1 MEGAYRTIDDG
12 TTDKV
17 VQSLTLPALKIFSDI
32 LQHLETV
39 VLRRLGEVHGSQP
52 GFTRR
57 DIEWVLTV
65 PAMWT
70 ACARDFMRQAARKV
84 SHEVDTTRGCV
95 QQLLEYYHVLPYE
108 VVY

>member
-1 MEGAYRTIDDG
+1 MKGAYRTIDGRTKDE
-12 TTDKV
+12 V
-17 VQSLTLPALKIFSDI
+17 VRSLTLPALKIFSDV

-39 VLRRLGEVHGSQP
+39 VLQRLEEVHGP

-57 DIEWVLTV
+57 DTEWVLTV

-84 SHEVDTTRGCV
+84 SHEVN
-95 QQLLEYYHVLPYE
+95 L
-108 VVY
+108 

>member
-1 MEGAYRTIDDG
+1 MESAYQTRVDG
-12 TTDKV
+12 TKDEV
-17 VQSLTLPALKIFSDI
+17 VQTLTLPALKIFSDI

-39 VLRRLGEVHGSQP
+39 VLKRLCEVHGSQ
-52 GFTRR
+52 FTRR

-84 SHEVDTTRGCV
+84 SHEVDTTRGLC
-95 QQLLEYYHVLPYE
+95 LATA
-108 VVY
+108 

>member
-1 MEGAYRTIDDG
+1 MESAYRTIDG
-12 TTDKV
+12 RTKNEV
-17 VQSLTLPALKIFSDI
+17 IRPLTLPALKIFSDI

-39 VLRRLGEVHGSQP
+39 ILQRLGEVHQGLQH

-65 PAMWT
+65 PSMWT

-84 SHEVDTTRGCV
+84 GHEVN
-95 QQLLEYYHVLPYE
+95 L
-108 VVY
+108 